1 MKNEWRGDT
10 CIRGVNKPYL
20 SHPFAGAKMF
30 GAEALADLLRIS
42 IAVLGDNDARYTA
55 FSLVVKEAFQGARQ
69 QVVAITRRHHHRN
82 VTLRWHRRTPADAA
96 ILRPFLRRA
105 LLPVQALAA
114 VPSKEPITLN
124 QILGNSPTKLLN
136 GLLYF
141 SRDSPD
147 ESQTGI
153 NVRVFPALLQ
163 DRRELLTAINTSERW
178 VEGLIWPFSLAF
190 GRTPSVGCS

>member
-82 VTLRWHRRTPADAA
+82 VG
-96 ILRPFLRRA
+96 I
-105 LLPVQALAA
+105 
-114 VPSKEPITLN
+114 E
-124 QILGNSPTKLLN
+124 
-136 GLLYF
+136 GLLRTRL
-141 SRDSPD
+141 SC
-147 ESQTGI
+147 
-153 NVRVFPALLQ
+153 A
-163 DRRELLTAINTSERW
+163 
-178 VEGLIWPFSLAF
+178 PFYD
-190 GRTPSVGCS
+190 GRLCR